1 MRLLVERTI
10 TTVSQQ
16 DPRSEDDLP
25 EVEGEGENFTHPI
38 REELKEED
46 QEPEEPMTQEA
57 TTQEE
62 WDSLSASSLEPMPE
76 APET

>member
-1 MRLLVERTI
+1 MRR
-10 TTVSQQ
+10 
-16 DPRSEDDLP
+16 DPEESSIGGRFARS
-25 EVEGEGENFTHPI
+25 GRGGENFTHPI